1 MFNRE
6 NKVGSIEQLEQKLK
20 SLEVDSSRN
29 KTGYW
34 QKLSDLCSKMSAD
47 QLNFV
52 SNNDEVIN
60 AKSKMMEAFS
70 LFLFEKYKEDFA
82 SIENFQKYCDDYI
95 DTINDTAK
103 NYHENVSKAINENKE
118 LRARILKLEKELN
131 NAKPDTK
138 GT

>member
-34 QKLSDLCSKMSAD
+34 QKLTDSCAKMSAD

-52 SNNDEVIN
+52 SNNDDVIN

-82 SIENFQKYCDDYI
+82 NLDNFKPYCDDYI

-103 NYHENVSKAINENKE
+103 NYYENVSKAIDENKE
-118 LRARILKLEKELN
+118 LRARIMKLEKELN
-131 NAKPDTK
+131 NAKSDTK